1 MEVREVWQLKK
12 NEKRNLGSKREW
24 QKRKILILFLT
35 VPMLFLLYFTV
46 YPIATMLFYSFT
58 DWKGSVTPY
67 EFVGIYNYK
76 NIFTTESYRN
86 VFVTAGYYLLAGVLQ
101 QFVSLFLAVLMSRR
115 FRGDGFFKGLIFFPF
130 IMNGVAVAMTFRM
143 FYQIDGGLDTLMNAL
158 GLSEYIKVWISNP
171 KTCNFALAFI
181 FLWKNV
187 GYSFLIYLGTMQ
199 SIPSEYYD
207 AAAIDGAG
215 AWAKFKAITYPNIKM
230 IVGLMVTFSIV
241 NSISV
246 FDIPYVLTN
255 GKNGTNSF
263 STTLIETAFSYSKY
277 GQACAM
283 AICMLVIAGIVM
295 VFKNIAFKEENENAY
310 N

>member
-1 MEVREVWQLKK
+1 MAKQ
-12 NEKRNLGSKREW
+12 EKGKLGSKREW

-35 VPMLFLLYFTV
+35 IPMLFLLYFTV
-46 YPIATMLFYSFT
+46 YPIITMFYYSFT
-58 DWKGSVTPY
+58 DWKGSVSPY
-67 EFVGIYNYK
+67 DFVGVYNYK

-86 VFVTAGYYLLAGVLQ
+86 VFVTAGYYLLAGLLQ
-101 QFVSLFLAVLMSRR
+101 QVLSLFLAVIMNKKL
-115 FRGDGFFKGLIFFPF
+115 RGSGFFKGIIFFPF
-130 IMNGVAVAMTFRM
+130 IMNGVAVAMAFRM
-143 FYQIDGGLDTLMNAL
+143 FYQIGGGLDTLMNVA
-158 GLSEYIKVWISNP
+158 GFGDYIKVWISDP

-199 SIPSEYYD
+199 SISSEYYD

-215 AWAKFKAITYPNIKM
+215 AWAMFKAITYPNIKM
-230 IVGLMVTFSIV
+230 IVGLMATFSIV

-246 FDIPYVLTN
+246 FDIPYVLMN

-263 STTLIETAFSYSKY
+263 STTLIETAFSYNKY

-283 AICMLVIAGIVM
+283 AICMLVIAAVVM
-295 VFKNIAFKEENENAY
+295 VFKNIVFKEENENTY
-310 N
+310 E

>member
-1 MEVREVWQLKK
+1 MEVQQLAKQ
-12 NEKRNLGSKREW
+12 EKGKLGSKREW

-35 VPMLFLLYFTV
+35 IPMLFLLYFTV
-46 YPIATMLFYSFT
+46 YPIITMFYYSFT
-58 DWKGSVTPY
+58 DWKGSVSPY
-67 EFVGIYNYK
+67 DFVGVYNYK

-86 VFVTAGYYLLAGVLQ
+86 VFVTAGYYLLAGLLQ
-101 QFVSLFLAVLMSRR
+101 QVLSLFLAVIMNKKL
-115 FRGDGFFKGLIFFPF
+115 RGSGFFKGIIFFPF
-130 IMNGVAVAMTFRM
+130 IMNGVAVAMAFRM
-143 FYQIDGGLDTLMNAL
+143 FYQIGGGLDTLMNVA
-158 GLSEYIKVWISNP
+158 GFGDYIKVWISDP

-199 SIPSEYYD
+199 SISSEYYD

-215 AWAKFKAITYPNIKM
+215 AWAMFKAITYPNIKM
-230 IVGLMVTFSIV
+230 IVGLMATFSIV

-263 STTLIETAFSYSKY
+263 STTLIETAFSYNKY

-283 AICMLVIAGIVM
+283 AICMLVIAAVVM
-295 VFKNIAFKEENENAY
+295 VFKNIVFKEENENTY
-310 N
+310 E

>member
-1 MEVREVWQLKK
+1 MAKQ
-12 NEKRNLGSKREW
+12 EKGKLGSKRKW

-35 VPMLFLLYFTV
+35 IPMLFLLYFTV
-46 YPIATMLFYSFT
+46 YPIITMFYYSFT
-58 DWKGSVTPY
+58 DWKGSVSPY
-67 EFVGIYNYK
+67 DFVGVYNYK

-86 VFVTAGYYLLAGVLQ
+86 VFVTAGYYLLAGLLQ
-101 QFVSLFLAVLMSRR
+101 QVLSLFLAVIMNKKL
-115 FRGDGFFKGLIFFPF
+115 RGSGFFKGIIFFPF
-130 IMNGVAVAMTFRM
+130 IMNGVAIAMAFRM
-143 FYQIDGGLDTLMNAL
+143 FYQIGGGLDTLMNVA
-158 GLSEYIKVWISNP
+158 GFGDYIKVWISDP

-199 SIPSEYYD
+199 SISSEYYD

-215 AWAKFKAITYPNIKM
+215 TWAMFKAITYPNIKM
-230 IVGLMVTFSIV
+230 IVGLMATFSIV

-263 STTLIETAFSYSKY
+263 STTLIETAFSYNKY

-283 AICMLVIAGIVM
+283 AICMLVIAAVVM
-295 VFKNIAFKEENENAY
+295 VFKNIVFKEENENTY
-310 N
+310 E

>member
-1 MEVREVWQLKK
+1 MAKQ
-12 NEKRNLGSKREW
+12 EKGKLGSKREW

-35 VPMLFLLYFTV
+35 IPMLFLLYFTV
-46 YPIATMLFYSFT
+46 YPIITMFYYSFT
-58 DWKGSVTPY
+58 DWKGSVSPY
-67 EFVGIYNYK
+67 DFVGVYNYK

-86 VFVTAGYYLLAGVLQ
+86 VFVTAGYYLLAGLLQ
-101 QFVSLFLAVLMSRR
+101 QVLSLFLAVIMNKKL
-115 FRGDGFFKGLIFFPF
+115 RGSGFFKGIIFFPF
-130 IMNGVAVAMTFRM
+130 IMNGVAVAMAFRM
-143 FYQIDGGLDTLMNAL
+143 FYQIGGGLDTLMNVA
-158 GLSEYIKVWISNP
+158 GFGDYIKVWISDP

-215 AWAKFKAITYPNIKM
+215 AWAMFKAITYPNIKM
-230 IVGLMVTFSIV
+230 IVGLMATFSIV

-263 STTLIETAFSYSKY
+263 STTLIETAFSYNKY

-283 AICMLVIAGIVM
+283 AICMLVIAAVVM
-295 VFKNIAFKEENENAY
+295 VFKNIVFKEENENTY
-310 N
+310 E

>member
-1 MEVREVWQLKK
+1 MEVQQLAKQ
-12 NEKRNLGSKREW
+12 EKGKLGSKREW

-35 VPMLFLLYFTV
+35 IPMLFLLYFTV
-46 YPIATMLFYSFT
+46 YPIITMFYYSFT
-58 DWKGSVTPY
+58 DWKGSVSPY
-67 EFVGIYNYK
+67 DFVGVYNYK

-86 VFVTAGYYLLAGVLQ
+86 VFVTAGYYLLAGLLQ
-101 QFVSLFLAVLMSRR
+101 QVLSLFLAVIMNKKL
-115 FRGDGFFKGLIFFPF
+115 RGSGFFKGIIFFPF
-130 IMNGVAVAMTFRM
+130 IMNGVAVAMAFRM
-143 FYQIDGGLDTLMNAL
+143 FYQIGGGLDTLMNVA
-158 GLSEYIKVWISNP
+158 GFGDYIKVWISDP

-199 SIPSEYYD
+199 SISSEYYD

-215 AWAKFKAITYPNIKM
+215 AWAMFKAITYPNIKM
-230 IVGLMVTFSIV
+230 IVGLMATFSIV

-263 STTLIETAFSYSKY
+263 SATLIETAFSYNKY

-283 AICMLVIAGIVM
+283 AICMLVIAAVVM
-295 VFKNIAFKEENENAY
+295 VFKNIVFKEENENTY
-310 N
+310 E

>member
-1 MEVREVWQLKK
+1 MEVQQLAKQ
-12 NEKRNLGSKREW
+12 EKGKLGSKRKW

-35 VPMLFLLYFTV
+35 IPMLFLLYFTV
-46 YPIATMLFYSFT
+46 YPIITMFYYSFT
-58 DWKGSVTPY
+58 DWKGSVSPY
-67 EFVGIYNYK
+67 DFVGVYNYK

-86 VFVTAGYYLLAGVLQ
+86 VFVTAGYYLLAGLLQ
-101 QFVSLFLAVLMSRR
+101 QVLSLFLAVIMNKKL
-115 FRGDGFFKGLIFFPF
+115 RGSGFFKGIIFFPF
-130 IMNGVAVAMTFRM
+130 IMNGVAVAMAFRM
-143 FYQIDGGLDTLMNAL
+143 FYQIGGGLDTLMNVA
-158 GLSEYIKVWISNP
+158 GFGDYIKVWISDP

-199 SIPSEYYD
+199 SISSVYYD

-215 AWAKFKAITYPNIKM
+215 TWAMFKAITYPNIKM
-230 IVGLMVTFSIV
+230 IVGLMATFSIV

-263 STTLIETAFSYSKY
+263 STTLIETAFSYNKY

-283 AICMLVIAGIVM
+283 AICMLVIAAVVM
-295 VFKNIAFKEENENAY
+295 VFKNIVFKEENENTY
-310 N
+310 E

>member
-1 MEVREVWQLKK
+1 MAKQ
-12 NEKRNLGSKREW
+12 EKGKLGSKREW

-35 VPMLFLLYFTV
+35 IPMLFLLYFTV
-46 YPIATMLFYSFT
+46 YPIITMFYYSFT
-58 DWKGSVTPY
+58 DWKGSVSLY
-67 EFVGIYNYK
+67 DFVGVYNYK

-86 VFVTAGYYLLAGVLQ
+86 VFVTAGYYLLAGLLQ
-101 QFVSLFLAVLMSRR
+101 QVLSLFLAVIMNKKL
-115 FRGDGFFKGLIFFPF
+115 RGSGFFKGIIFFPF
-130 IMNGVAVAMTFRM
+130 IMNGVAVAMAFRM
-143 FYQIDGGLDTLMNAL
+143 FYQIGGGLDTLMNVA
-158 GLSEYIKVWISNP
+158 GFGDYIKVWISDP

-199 SIPSEYYD
+199 SISSEYYD

-215 AWAKFKAITYPNIKM
+215 AWAMFKAITYPNIKM
-230 IVGLMVTFSIV
+230 IVGLMATFSIV

-263 STTLIETAFSYSKY
+263 STTLIETAFSYNKY

-283 AICMLVIAGIVM
+283 AICMLVIAAVVM
-295 VFKNIAFKEENENAY
+295 VFKNIVFKEENENTY
-310 N
+310 E

>member
-1 MEVREVWQLKK
+1 MEVQQLAKQ
-12 NEKRNLGSKREW
+12 EKGKLGSKREW

-35 VPMLFLLYFTV
+35 IPMLFLLYFTV
-46 YPIATMLFYSFT
+46 YPIITMFYYSFT
-58 DWKGSVTPY
+58 DWKGSVSPY
-67 EFVGIYNYK
+67 DFVGVYNYK

-86 VFVTAGYYLLAGVLQ
+86 VFVTAGYYLLAGLLQ
-101 QFVSLFLAVLMSRR
+101 QVLSLFLAVIMNKKL
-115 FRGDGFFKGLIFFPF
+115 RGSGFFKGIIFFPF
-130 IMNGVAVAMTFRM
+130 IMNGVAVAMAFRM
-143 FYQIDGGLDTLMNAL
+143 FYQIGGGLDTLMNVA
-158 GLSEYIKVWISNP
+158 GFGDYIKVWISDP

-199 SIPSEYYD
+199 SISSEYYD
-207 AAAIDGAG
+207 TAAIDGAG
-215 AWAKFKAITYPNIKM
+215 AWAMFKAITYPNIKM
-230 IVGLMVTFSIV
+230 IVGLMATFSIV

-263 STTLIETAFSYSKY
+263 STTLIETAFSYNKY

-283 AICMLVIAGIVM
+283 AICMLVIAAVVM
-295 VFKNIAFKEENENAY
+295 VFKNIVFKEENENTY
-310 N
+310 E

>member
-1 MEVREVWQLKK
+1 MEVQQLAKQ
-12 NEKRNLGSKREW
+12 EKGKLGSKREW

-35 VPMLFLLYFTV
+35 IPMLFLLYFTV
-46 YPIATMLFYSFT
+46 YPIITMFYYSFT
-58 DWKGSVTPY
+58 DWKGSVSPY
-67 EFVGIYNYK
+67 DFVGVYNYK

-86 VFVTAGYYLLAGVLQ
+86 VFVTAGYYLLAGLLQ
-101 QFVSLFLAVLMSRR
+101 QVLSLFLAVIMNKKL
-115 FRGDGFFKGLIFFPF
+115 RGSGFFKGIIFFPF
-130 IMNGVAVAMTFRM
+130 IMNGVAVAMAFRM
-143 FYQIDGGLDTLMNAL
+143 FYQIGGGLDTLMNVA
-158 GLSEYIKVWISNP
+158 GFGDYIKVWISDP

-199 SIPSEYYD
+199 SISSEYYD

-215 AWAKFKAITYPNIKM
+215 TWAMFKAITYPNIKM
-230 IVGLMVTFSIV
+230 IVGLMATFSIV

-263 STTLIETAFSYSKY
+263 STTLIETAFSYNKY

-283 AICMLVIAGIVM
+283 AICMLVIAAVVM
-295 VFKNIAFKEENENAY
+295 VFKNIVFKEENENTY
-310 N
+310 E

>member
-1 MEVREVWQLKK
+1 MEVQQLAKQ
-12 NEKRNLGSKREW
+12 EKGKLGSKREW

-35 VPMLFLLYFTV
+35 IPMLFLLYFTV
-46 YPIATMLFYSFT
+46 YPIITMFYYSFT
-58 DWKGSVTPY
+58 DWKGSVSPY
-67 EFVGIYNYK
+67 DFVGVYNYK

-86 VFVTAGYYLLAGVLQ
+86 VFVTAGYYLLAGLLQ
-101 QFVSLFLAVLMSRR
+101 QVLSLFLAVIMNKKL
-115 FRGDGFFKGLIFFPF
+115 RGSGFFKGIIFFPF
-130 IMNGVAVAMTFRM
+130 IMNGVAVAMAFRM
-143 FYQIDGGLDTLMNAL
+143 FYQIGGGLDTLMNVA
-158 GLSEYIKVWISNP
+158 GFGDYIKVWISDP

-199 SIPSEYYD
+199 SISSEYYD

-215 AWAKFKAITYPNIKM
+215 AWAMFKAITYPNIKM
-230 IVGLMVTFSIV
+230 IVGLMATFSIV

-263 STTLIETAFSYSKY
+263 STTLIETAFSYNEY

-283 AICMLVIAGIVM
+283 AICMLVIAAVVM
-295 VFKNIAFKEENENAY
+295 VFKNIVFKEENENTY
-310 N
+310 E

>member
-1 MEVREVWQLKK
+1 MAKQ
-12 NEKRNLGSKREW
+12 EKGKLGSKREW

-35 VPMLFLLYFTV
+35 IPMLFLLYFTV
-46 YPIATMLFYSFT
+46 YPIITMFYYSFT
-58 DWKGSVTPY
+58 DWKGSVSPY
-67 EFVGIYNYK
+67 DFVGVYNYK

-86 VFVTAGYYLLAGVLQ
+86 VFVTAGYYLLAGLLQ
-101 QFVSLFLAVLMSRR
+101 QVISLFLAVIMNKKL
-115 FRGDGFFKGLIFFPF
+115 RGSGFFKGIIFFPF
-130 IMNGVAVAMTFRM
+130 IMNGVAVAMAFRM
-143 FYQIDGGLDTLMNAL
+143 FYQIGGGLDTLMNVAGL
-158 GLSEYIKVWISNP
+158 GDYIKVWIADP

-199 SIPSEYYD
+199 SISSEYYD

-215 AWAKFKAITYPNIKM
+215 AWAMFKAITYPNIKM
-230 IVGLMVTFSIV
+230 IVGLMATFSIV

-263 STTLIETAFSYSKY
+263 STTLIETAFSYNKY

-283 AICMLVIAGIVM
+283 AICMLVIAAVVM
-295 VFKNIAFKEENENAY
+295 VFKNIVFKEENENTY
-310 N
+310 E

>member
-1 MEVREVWQLKK
+1 MAKQ
-12 NEKRNLGSKREW
+12 EKGKLGSKREW

-35 VPMLFLLYFTV
+35 IPMLFLLYFTV
-46 YPIATMLFYSFT
+46 YPIITMFYYSFT
-58 DWKGSVTPY
+58 DWKGSVSPY
-67 EFVGIYNYK
+67 DFVGVYNYK

-86 VFVTAGYYLLAGVLQ
+86 VFVTAGYYLLAGLLQ
-101 QFVSLFLAVLMSRR
+101 QVLSLFLAVIMNKKL
-115 FRGDGFFKGLIFFPF
+115 RGSGFFKGIIFFPF
-130 IMNGVAVAMTFRM
+130 IMNGVAVAMAFRM
-143 FYQIDGGLDTLMNAL
+143 FYQIGGGLDTLMNVA
-158 GLSEYIKVWISNP
+158 GFGDYIKVWISDP

-199 SIPSEYYD
+199 SISSEYYD

-215 AWAKFKAITYPNIKM
+215 TWAMFKAITYPNIKM
-230 IVGLMVTFSIV
+230 IVGLMATFSIV

-263 STTLIETAFSYSKY
+263 STTLIETAFSYNKY

-283 AICMLVIAGIVM
+283 AICMLVIAAVVM
-295 VFKNIAFKEENENAY
+295 VFKNIVFKEENENTY
-310 N
+310 E

>member
-1 MEVREVWQLKK
+1 MAKQ
-12 NEKRNLGSKREW
+12 EKGKLGSKREW

-35 VPMLFLLYFTV
+35 IPMLFLLYFTV
-46 YPIATMLFYSFT
+46 YPIITMFYYSFT
-58 DWKGSVTPY
+58 DWKGSVSPY
-67 EFVGIYNYK
+67 DFVGVYNYK

-86 VFVTAGYYLLAGVLQ
+86 VFVTAGYYLLAGLLQ
-101 QFVSLFLAVLMSRR
+101 QVLSLFLAVIMNKKL
-115 FRGDGFFKGLIFFPF
+115 RGSGFFKGIIFFPF
-130 IMNGVAVAMTFRM
+130 IMNGVAVAMAFRM
-143 FYQIDGGLDTLMNAL
+143 FYQIGGGLDTLMNVA
-158 GLSEYIKVWISNP
+158 GFGDYIKVWISDP

-199 SIPSEYYD
+199 SISSEYYD

-215 AWAKFKAITYPNIKM
+215 AWAMFKAIIYPNIKM
-230 IVGLMVTFSIV
+230 IVGLMATFSIV

-263 STTLIETAFSYSKY
+263 STTLIETAFSYNKY

-283 AICMLVIAGIVM
+283 AICMLVIAAVVM
-295 VFKNIAFKEENENAY
+295 VFKNIVFKEENENTY
-310 N
+310 E

>member
-1 MEVREVWQLKK
+1 MEVQQLAKQ
-12 NEKRNLGSKREW
+12 EKEKLGSKREW

-35 VPMLFLLYFTV
+35 IPMLFLLYFTV
-46 YPIATMLFYSFT
+46 YPIITMFYYSFT
-58 DWKGSVTPY
+58 DWKGSVSPY
-67 EFVGIYNYK
+67 DFVGVYNYK

-86 VFVTAGYYLLAGVLQ
+86 VFVTAGYYLLAGLLQ
-101 QFVSLFLAVLMSRR
+101 QVLSLFLAVIMNKKL
-115 FRGDGFFKGLIFFPF
+115 RGSGFFKGIIFFPF
-130 IMNGVAVAMTFRM
+130 IMNGVAVAMAFRM
-143 FYQIDGGLDTLMNAL
+143 FYQIGGGLDTLMNVA
-158 GLSEYIKVWISNP
+158 GFGDYIKVWISDP

-199 SIPSEYYD
+199 SISSEYYD

-215 AWAKFKAITYPNIKM
+215 AWAMFKAITYPNIKM
-230 IVGLMVTFSIV
+230 IVGLMATFSIV

-263 STTLIETAFSYSKY
+263 STTLIETAFSYNKY

-283 AICMLVIAGIVM
+283 AICMLVIAAVVM
-295 VFKNIAFKEENENAY
+295 VFKNIVFKEENENTY
-310 N
+310 E

>member
-1 MEVREVWQLKK
+1 MEVQQLAKQ
-12 NEKRNLGSKREW
+12 EKGKLGYKREW

-35 VPMLFLLYFTV
+35 IPMLFLLYFTV
-46 YPIATMLFYSFT
+46 YPIITMFYYSFT
-58 DWKGSVTPY
+58 DWKGSVSPY
-67 EFVGIYNYK
+67 DFVGVYNYK

-86 VFVTAGYYLLAGVLQ
+86 VFVTAGYYLLAGLLQ
-101 QFVSLFLAVLMSRR
+101 QVLSLFLAVIMNKKL
-115 FRGDGFFKGLIFFPF
+115 RGSGFFKGIIFFPF
-130 IMNGVAVAMTFRM
+130 IMNGVAVAMAFRM
-143 FYQIDGGLDTLMNAL
+143 FYQIGGGLDTLMNVA
-158 GLSEYIKVWISNP
+158 GFGDYIKVWISDP

-199 SIPSEYYD
+199 SISSEYYD

-215 AWAKFKAITYPNIKM
+215 AWAMFKAITYPNIKM
-230 IVGLMVTFSIV
+230 IVGLMATFSIV

-263 STTLIETAFSYSKY
+263 STTLIETAFSYNKY

-283 AICMLVIAGIVM
+283 AICMLVIAAVVM
-295 VFKNIAFKEENENAY
+295 VFKNIVFKEENENTY
-310 N
+310 E

>member
-1 MEVREVWQLKK
+1 MEVQQLAKQ
-12 NEKRNLGSKREW
+12 EKGKLGSKREW

-35 VPMLFLLYFTV
+35 IPMLFLLYFTV
-46 YPIATMLFYSFT
+46 YPIITMFYYSFT
-58 DWKGSVTPY
+58 DWKGSVSPY
-67 EFVGIYNYK
+67 DFVGVYNYK

-86 VFVTAGYYLLAGVLQ
+86 VFVTAGYYLLAGLLQ
-101 QFVSLFLAVLMSRR
+101 QVISLFLAVIMNKKL
-115 FRGDGFFKGLIFFPF
+115 RGSGFFKGIIFFPF
-130 IMNGVAVAMTFRM
+130 IMNGVAVAMAFRM
-143 FYQIDGGLDTLMNAL
+143 FYQIGGGLDTLMNVA
-158 GLSEYIKVWISNP
+158 GFGDYIKVWISDP

-199 SIPSEYYD
+199 SISSEYYD

-215 AWAKFKAITYPNIKM
+215 AWAMFKAITYPNIKM
-230 IVGLMVTFSIV
+230 IVGLMATFSIV

-263 STTLIETAFSYSKY
+263 STTLIETAFSYNKY

-283 AICMLVIAGIVM
+283 AICMLVIAAVVM
-295 VFKNIAFKEENENAY
+295 VFKNIVFKEENENTY
-310 N
+310 E

>member
-1 MEVREVWQLKK
+1 MAKQ
-12 NEKRNLGSKREW
+12 EKGKLGYKREW

-35 VPMLFLLYFTV
+35 IPMLFLLYFTV
-46 YPIATMLFYSFT
+46 YPIITMFYYSFT
-58 DWKGSVTPY
+58 DWKGSVSPY
-67 EFVGIYNYK
+67 DFVGVYNYK

-86 VFVTAGYYLLAGVLQ
+86 VFVTAGYYLLAGLLQ
-101 QFVSLFLAVLMSRR
+101 QVLSLFLAVIMNKKL
-115 FRGDGFFKGLIFFPF
+115 RGSGFFKGIIFFPF
-130 IMNGVAVAMTFRM
+130 IMNGVAVAMAFRM
-143 FYQIDGGLDTLMNAL
+143 FYQIGGGLDTLMNVA
-158 GLSEYIKVWISNP
+158 GFGDYIKVWISDP

-199 SIPSEYYD
+199 SISSEYYD

-215 AWAKFKAITYPNIKM
+215 AWAMFKAITYPNIKM
-230 IVGLMVTFSIV
+230 IVGLMATFSIV

-263 STTLIETAFSYSKY
+263 STTLIETAFSYNKY

-283 AICMLVIAGIVM
+283 AICMLVIAAVVM
-295 VFKNIAFKEENENAY
+295 VFKNIVFKEENENTY
-310 N
+310 E

>member
-1 MEVREVWQLKK
+1 MAKQ
-12 NEKRNLGSKREW
+12 EKEKLGSKREW

-35 VPMLFLLYFTV
+35 IPMLFLLYFTV
-46 YPIATMLFYSFT
+46 YPIITMFYYSFT
-58 DWKGSVTPY
+58 DWKGSVSPY
-67 EFVGIYNYK
+67 DFVGVYNYK

-86 VFVTAGYYLLAGVLQ
+86 VFVTAGYYLLAGLLQ
-101 QFVSLFLAVLMSRR
+101 QVLSLFLAVIMNKKL
-115 FRGDGFFKGLIFFPF
+115 RGSGFFKGIIFFPF
-130 IMNGVAVAMTFRM
+130 IMNGVAVAMAFRM
-143 FYQIDGGLDTLMNAL
+143 FYQIGGGLDTLMNVA
-158 GLSEYIKVWISNP
+158 GFGDYIKVWISDP

-199 SIPSEYYD
+199 SISSEYYD
-207 AAAIDGAG
+207 TAAIDGAG
-215 AWAKFKAITYPNIKM
+215 AWAMFKAITYPNIKM
-230 IVGLMVTFSIV
+230 IVGLMATFSIV

-263 STTLIETAFSYSKY
+263 STTLIETAFSYNKY

-283 AICMLVIAGIVM
+283 AICMLVIAAVVM
-295 VFKNIAFKEENENAY
+295 VFKNIVFKEENENTY
-310 N
+310 E

>member
-1 MEVREVWQLKK
+1 MEVQQLAKQ
-12 NEKRNLGSKREW
+12 EKGKLGSKRKW

-35 VPMLFLLYFTV
+35 IPMLFLLYFTV
-46 YPIATMLFYSFT
+46 YPIITMFYYSFT
-58 DWKGSVTPY
+58 DWKGSVSPY
-67 EFVGIYNYK
+67 DFVGVYNYK

-86 VFVTAGYYLLAGVLQ
+86 VFVTAGYYLLAGLLQ
-101 QFVSLFLAVLMSRR
+101 QVLSLFLAVIMNKKL
-115 FRGDGFFKGLIFFPF
+115 RGSGFFKGIIFFPF
-130 IMNGVAVAMTFRM
+130 IMNGVAVAMAFRM
-143 FYQIDGGLDTLMNAL
+143 FYQIGGGLDTLMNVA
-158 GLSEYIKVWISNP
+158 GFGDYIKVWISDP

-199 SIPSEYYD
+199 SISSEYYD

-215 AWAKFKAITYPNIKM
+215 AWAMFKAITYPNIKM
-230 IVGLMVTFSIV
+230 IVGLMATFSVV

-263 STTLIETAFSYSKY
+263 STTLIETAFSYNKY

-283 AICMLVIAGIVM
+283 AICMLVIAAVVM
-295 VFKNIAFKEENENAY
+295 VFKNIVFKEENENTY
-310 N
+310 E

>member
-1 MEVREVWQLKK
+1 MAKQ
-12 NEKRNLGSKREW
+12 EKGKLGSKRKW

-35 VPMLFLLYFTV
+35 IPMLFLLYFTV
-46 YPIATMLFYSFT
+46 YPIITMFYYSFT
-58 DWKGSVTPY
+58 DWKGSVSPY
-67 EFVGIYNYK
+67 DFVGVYNYK

-86 VFVTAGYYLLAGVLQ
+86 VFVTAGYYLLAGLLQ
-101 QFVSLFLAVLMSRR
+101 QVLSLFLAVIMNKKL
-115 FRGDGFFKGLIFFPF
+115 RGSGFFKGIIFFPF
-130 IMNGVAVAMTFRM
+130 IMNGVAVAMAFRM
-143 FYQIDGGLDTLMNAL
+143 FYQIGGGLDTLMNVA
-158 GLSEYIKVWISNP
+158 GFGDYIKVWISDP

-199 SIPSEYYD
+199 SISSEYYD

-215 AWAKFKAITYPNIKM
+215 TWAMFKAITYPNIKM
-230 IVGLMVTFSIV
+230 IVGLMATFSIV

-263 STTLIETAFSYSKY
+263 STTLIETAFSYNKY

-283 AICMLVIAGIVM
+283 AICMLVIAAVVM
-295 VFKNIAFKEENENAY
+295 VFKNIVFKEENENTY
-310 N
+310 E

>member
-1 MEVREVWQLKK
+1 MAKQ
-12 NEKRNLGSKREW
+12 EKGKLGSKRKW

-35 VPMLFLLYFTV
+35 IPMLFLLYFTV
-46 YPIATMLFYSFT
+46 YPIITMFYYSFT
-58 DWKGSVTPY
+58 DWKGSVSPY
-67 EFVGIYNYK
+67 DFVGVYNYK

-86 VFVTAGYYLLAGVLQ
+86 VFVTAGYYLLAGLLQ
-101 QFVSLFLAVLMSRR
+101 QVLSLFLAVIMNKKLHGS
-115 FRGDGFFKGLIFFPF
+115 GFFKGIIFFPF
-130 IMNGVAVAMTFRM
+130 IMNGVAVAMAFRM
-143 FYQIDGGLDTLMNAL
+143 FYQIGGGLDTLMNVA
-158 GLSEYIKVWISNP
+158 GFGDYIKVWISDP

-199 SIPSEYYD
+199 SISSEYYD

-215 AWAKFKAITYPNIKM
+215 TWAMFKAITYPNIKM
-230 IVGLMVTFSIV
+230 IVGLMATFSIV

-263 STTLIETAFSYSKY
+263 STTLIETAFSYNKY

-283 AICMLVIAGIVM
+283 AICMLVIAAVVM
-295 VFKNIAFKEENENAY
+295 VFKNIVFKEENENTY
-310 N
+310 E

>member
-1 MEVREVWQLKK
+1 MAKQ
-12 NEKRNLGSKREW
+12 EKGKLGSKRKW

-35 VPMLFLLYFTV
+35 IPMLFLLYFTV
-46 YPIATMLFYSFT
+46 YPIITMFYYSFT
-58 DWKGSVTPY
+58 DWKGSVSPY
-67 EFVGIYNYK
+67 DFVGIYNYK

-86 VFVTAGYYLLAGVLQ
+86 VFVTAGYYLLAGLLQ
-101 QFVSLFLAVLMSRR
+101 QVLSLFLAVIMNKKL
-115 FRGDGFFKGLIFFPF
+115 RGSGFFKGIIFFPF
-130 IMNGVAVAMTFRM
+130 IMNGVAVAMAFRM
-143 FYQIDGGLDTLMNAL
+143 FYQIGGGLDTLMNVA
-158 GLSEYIKVWISNP
+158 GFGDYIKVWISDP

-199 SIPSEYYD
+199 SISSEYYD

-215 AWAKFKAITYPNIKM
+215 AWAMFKAITYPNIKM
-230 IVGLMVTFSIV
+230 IVGLMATFSIV

-263 STTLIETAFSYSKY
+263 STTLIETAFSYNKY

-283 AICMLVIAGIVM
+283 AICMLVIAAVVM
-295 VFKNIAFKEENENAY
+295 VFKNIVFKEENENTY
-310 N
+310 E

>member
-1 MEVREVWQLKK
+1 MAKQ
-12 NEKRNLGSKREW
+12 EKGKLGSKREW

-35 VPMLFLLYFTV
+35 IPMLFLLYFTV
-46 YPIATMLFYSFT
+46 YPIITMFYYSFT
-58 DWKGSVTPY
+58 DWKGSVSPY
-67 EFVGIYNYK
+67 DFVGVYNYK
-76 NIFTTESYRN
+76 NIFSTESYRN
-86 VFVTAGYYLLAGVLQ
+86 VFVTAGYYLLAGLLQ
-101 QFVSLFLAVLMSRR
+101 QVLSLFLAVIMNKKL
-115 FRGDGFFKGLIFFPF
+115 RGSGFFKGIIFFPF
-130 IMNGVAVAMTFRM
+130 IMNGVAVAMAFRM
-143 FYQIDGGLDTLMNAL
+143 FYQIGGGLDTLMNVA
-158 GLSEYIKVWISNP
+158 GFGDYIKVWISDP

-199 SIPSEYYD
+199 SISSEYYD

-215 AWAKFKAITYPNIKM
+215 AWAMFKAITYPNIKM
-230 IVGLMVTFSIV
+230 IVGLMATFSIV

-263 STTLIETAFSYSKY
+263 STTLIETAFSYNKY

-283 AICMLVIAGIVM
+283 AICMLVIAAVVM
-295 VFKNIAFKEENENAY
+295 VFKNIVFKEENENTY
-310 N
+310 E

>member
-1 MEVREVWQLKK
+1 MEVQQLAKQ
-12 NEKRNLGSKREW
+12 EKGKLGSKRKW

-35 VPMLFLLYFTV
+35 IPMLFLLYFTV
-46 YPIATMLFYSFT
+46 YPIITMFYYSFT
-58 DWKGSVTPY
+58 DWKGSVSPY
-67 EFVGIYNYK
+67 DFVGVYNYK

-86 VFVTAGYYLLAGVLQ
+86 VFVTAGYYLLAGLLQ
-101 QFVSLFLAVLMSRR
+101 QVLSLFLAVIMNKKL
-115 FRGDGFFKGLIFFPF
+115 RGSGFFKGIIFFPF
-130 IMNGVAVAMTFRM
+130 IMNGVAVAMAFRM
-143 FYQIDGGLDTLMNAL
+143 FYQIGGGLDTLMNVA
-158 GLSEYIKVWISNP
+158 GFGDYIKVWISDP

-199 SIPSEYYD
+199 SISSEYYD

-215 AWAKFKAITYPNIKM
+215 TWAMFKAITYPNIKM
-230 IVGLMVTFSIV
+230 IVGLMATFSIV

-263 STTLIETAFSYSKY
+263 STTLIETAFSYNKY

-283 AICMLVIAGIVM
+283 AICMLVIAAVVM
-295 VFKNIAFKEENENAY
+295 VFKNIVFKEENENTY
-310 N
+310 E